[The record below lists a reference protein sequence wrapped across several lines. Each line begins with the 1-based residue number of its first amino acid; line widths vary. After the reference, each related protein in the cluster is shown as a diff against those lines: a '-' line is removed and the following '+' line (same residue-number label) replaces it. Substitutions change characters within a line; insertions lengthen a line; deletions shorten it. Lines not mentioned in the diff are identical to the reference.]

1 MVAELTIMGSLSSK
15 NKNVKNLLCVI
26 DVFTKYAWAETLKE
40 KKSKTVLIAL
50 PNKLWVDQRREFY
63 NKLMQEW
70 LDSNEILI
78 YSTHNEVSHWKIY
91 QNIKD

>member
-1 MVAELTIMGSLSSK
+1 MRFRDNIWVAELTIMGSLSSK

-26 DVFTKYAWAETLKE
+26 DVFTNYAWAETLKE

-63 NKLMQEW
+63 NKLVQEW

-78 YSTHNEVSHWKIY
+78 YSTHNEVSH
-91 QNIKD
+91 

>member
-1 MVAELTIMGSLSSK
+1 MRFRDNIWVAELTIMGSLSSK

-26 DVFTKYAWAETLKE
+26 DVFIKYAWAETLKE

-78 YSTHNEVSHWKIY
+78 YSTHNEVSH
-91 QNIKD
+91 

>member
-1 MVAELTIMGSLSSK
+1 MRFKDNILVAELTIMRSLSSK

-78 YSTHNEVSHWKIY
+78 YSTHNEVSH
-91 QNIKD
+91 

>member
-1 MVAELTIMGSLSSK
+1 MRFKDNILVAELTIMGSLSSK

-63 NKLMQEW
+63 NKLVQEW

-78 YSTHNEVSHWKIY
+78 YSTHNEVSH
-91 QNIKD
+91 

>member
-1 MVAELTIMGSLSSK
+1 MRFKDNILVAELTIMGSLSSK

-78 YSTHNEVSHWKIY
+78 YSTHNEVS
-91 QNIKD
+91 Q

>member
-1 MVAELTIMGSLSSK
+1 MRFRDNIWVAELTIMGSLSSK

-78 YSTHNEVSHWKIY
+78 YSTHNEVSH
-91 QNIKD
+91 

>member
-1 MVAELTIMGSLSSK
+1 MRFKDNILVAELTIMGSLSSK

-50 PNKLWVDQRREFY
+50 PNKLWVHQRREFY

-78 YSTHNEVSHWKIY
+78 YSTHNEVSH
-91 QNIKD
+91 